1 MEHGFQTNVE
11 LMRANRPRWLERS
24 KKSKWHDVL
33 SFKPRP
39 VRSRGDTPGE
49 KPPWWRLGAKFEA
62 LVKDGGDDG
71 LGYLNDLLEI
81 EAEPEEEREEIRRVI
96 WENNDF
102 LDHLYAYYA
111 RDMNETWDASKPI
124 EGMIKHTGDETE
136 VEDRNSVMR
145 MPGLWRIVK
154 DCKMAMGDVKV
165 KMHAAVFNR
174 VHARGNLRLEL
185 MKKADASFDLRDS
198 DPHDRC
204 VEISFYSFV
213 ETLIRSAHLKMQGSG
228 TLSQRFE
235 ALMKDHIRSL
245 AMKKQVKRDYLD
257 FRNKDVQACLLEPVR
272 EQRLRKIYDYF
283 ISSYKSNKLRSD
295 KIGEKDMTLTMNHV
309 LVMMDKTNLFD
320 PDYNVKKCAETYGSI
335 ICDTDLLP
343 QEHPNNQNSEMTFW
357 EFLEFAVRISKLKK
371 SYGNFSKWIDED
383 FIAACARVIPGK
395 I

>member
-1 MEHGFQTNVE
+1 
-11 LMRANRPRWLERS
+11 
-24 KKSKWHDVL
+24 
-33 SFKPRP
+33 
-39 VRSRGDTPGE
+39 
-49 KPPWWRLGAKFEA
+49 
-62 LVKDGGDDG
+62 
-71 LGYLNDLLEI
+71 
-81 EAEPEEEREEIRRVI
+81 
-96 WENNDF
+96 
-102 LDHLYAYYA
+102 
-111 RDMNETWDASKPI
+111 
-124 EGMIKHTGDETE
+124 
-136 VEDRNSVMR
+136 
-145 MPGLWRIVK
+145 
-154 DCKMAMGDVKV
+154 
-165 KMHAAVFNR
+165 
-174 VHARGNLRLEL
+174 
-185 MKKADASFDLRDS
+185 
-198 DPHDRC
+198 
-204 VEISFYSFV
+204 
-213 ETLIRSAHLKMQGSG
+213 
-228 TLSQRFE
+228 
-235 ALMKDHIRSL
+235 
-245 AMKKQVKRDYLD
+245 MKKQVKRDYLD